1 MTTTETTTNSID
13 VLIVGAGFSGLHV
26 LQKLRKLGFSAKI
39 YESGSGLGGTWY
51 WNRYPGVR
59 VDSDFTFYQYSQDDI
74 WKGFDWTERF
84 PGQEELER
92 YFKHVDDK
100 LNLSKDIIFNTTV
113 TSAEFYHSR
122 NQWLV
127 QTNVDGI
134 LTWANTFI
142 LCTGAADLRYTPSF
156 QGLNKFKGTTCHTRL
171 WPKDLNFAGKRVAVI
186 GTGASGIQV
195 IQEIA
200 SKVSHLTVYQRTPNI
215 ALPMQQSSIEDQK
228 NWKFP
233 PDETRQEILTNSRT
247 TFSGLDMDYKQ
258 SNGIDAT
265 PDERRALFKDLFQR
279 GGFHFIG
286 ANYQDILL
294 NRETNSAAY
303 DFWCEATRARIND
316 PIKKDILAPLIPPH
330 PFGAK
335 RNSLEQSYYEVFN
348 RSNVDIIDV
357 RKSAIIEITEEG
369 VKTALEDV
377 IKVDIIIFATGF
389 DALTGAILNIEIKT
403 DDNKS
408 LQDKWKNGVW
418 TNVGMTTA
426 DFPNMFFLYGP
437 QAPTS
442 FANGPSLAEIQ
453 GDWIIRL
460 LVYMR
465 NENKIKIVATEEA
478 ERNWKKM
485 ITELWNM
492 SLCPEAESWYQGAN
506 IPGKTKE
513 PLMYAG
519 GIPRY
524 VAILEDSVKNDYSGF
539 ELS

>member
-1 MTTTETTTNSID
+1 MATAESID
-13 VLIVGAGFSGLHV
+13 CLIVGAGFSGLHL

-39 YESGSGLGGTWY
+39 YESAPGLGGTWY

-59 VDSDFTFYQYSQDDI
+59 VDSDFTFYQYSQDEI

-84 PGQEELER
+84 PAQQELER

-100 LNLSKDIIFNTTV
+100 LNLSKDIYFDTLV
-113 TSAEFYHSR
+113 TSAEFCGSR

-127 QTNVDGI
+127 KTNVDGL
-134 LTWANTFI
+134 LTWANTLI
-142 LCTGAADLRYTPSF
+142 LCTGAADLRYTPPFVGSE
-156 QGLNKFKGTTCHTRL
+156 KFKGVACHTRL
-171 WPKDLNFAGKRVAVI
+171 WPNDLCVKGKRVAVI

-195 IQEIA
+195 IQDIA
-200 SKVSHLTVYQRTPNI
+200 PEVSHLTVYQRTPNI
-215 ALPMQQSSIEDQK
+215 ALPMQQATIEDQT

-233 PDETRQEILTNSRT
+233 PVEKRQEILTKSRT
-247 TFSGLDMDYKQ
+247 TFSGLDMDYKPCD
-258 SNGIDAT
+258 GIDAT
-265 PDERRALFKDLFQR
+265 PDERRRVFQDLFKR

-286 ANYQDILL
+286 ANYKDILL
-294 NRETNSAAY
+294 NRETNRAAY

-316 PIKKDILAPLIPPH
+316 PIKKDLLAPITPPH

-335 RNSLEQSYYEVFN
+335 RNSLEQRYYEAFN
-348 RSNVDIIDV
+348 QDNVDIIDV
-357 RKSAIIEITEEG
+357 RKSPIIEITEDGIRTTLEG
-369 VKTALEDV
+369 EVKVDV
-377 IKVDIIIFATGF
+377 IVYATGF
-389 DALTGAILNIEIKT
+389 DALTGAILSIEIKN
-403 DDNKS
+403 DEHKS

-460 LVYMR
+460 LTYMR
-465 NENKIKIVATEEA
+465 NEKKSKIVATEEA
-478 ERNWKKM
+478 ERKWKQM
-485 ITELWNM
+485 IVEFWES

-506 IPGKTKE
+506 IPGKVKE
-513 PLMYAG
+513 PLIFAG

-524 VAILEDSVKNDYSGF
+524 VAILEDSAANGYSGF
-539 ELS
+539 VLS

>member
-1 MTTTETTTNSID
+1 MATTNSID
-13 VLIVGAGFSGLHV
+13 VLIVGAGFSGLHL
-26 LQKLRKLGFSAKI
+26 LQKLRKLGFTTTI
-39 YESGSGLGGTWY
+39 YESGSDLGGTWY
-51 WNRYPGVR
+51 WNRYPGIR

-74 WKGFDWTERF
+74 WKGFEWTERF

-92 YFKHVDDK
+92 YFKHVDNK
-100 LNLSKDIIFNTTV
+100 LNLSKDIHFNTTV
-113 TSAEFYHSR
+113 TSAEFCHSR
-122 NQWLV
+122 DQWLV
-127 QTNVDGI
+127 KTNVDGI
-134 LTWANTFI
+134 VTWANFFI
-142 LCTGAADLRYTPSF
+142 LCTGAADFRYMPSF
-156 QGLNKFKGTTCHTRL
+156 QGLNDFKGITCHTRL
-171 WPKDLNFAGKRVAVI
+171 WPKDLNVAGKRVAVI

-200 SKVSHLTVYQRTPNI
+200 PEVSHLTVYQRTPNI
-215 ALPMQQSSIEDQK
+215 ALPMQQSSIDDQK

-233 PDETRQEILTNSRT
+233 SYEKQQEILTYSRT
-247 TFSGLDMDYKQ
+247 TFNGLDMNHKQ
-258 SNGIDAT
+258 CNGADAT
-265 PDERRALFKDLFQR
+265 PEERRAFFKDLFYR

-294 NRETNSAAY
+294 NRETNNAAY
-303 DFWCEATRARIND
+303 EFWCEETRARIKD
-316 PIKKDILAPLIPPH
+316 PIKRDILAPLVPPH

-335 RNSLEQSYYEVFN
+335 RNSLEQRYYEVFN
-348 RSNVDIIDV
+348 QDNVDIIDV
-357 RKSAIIEITEEG
+357 RKSPIIGITEKG
-369 VKTALEDV
+369 VKTTLEGETEVDV
-377 IKVDIIIFATGF
+377 IVLATGF
-389 DALTGAILNIEIKT
+389 DALTGAILNIDIKT
-403 DDNKS
+403 DANKS

-442 FANGPSLAEIQ
+442 FANGPSLIEIQ
-453 GDWIIRL
+453 GDWIVKL

-465 NENKIKIVATEEA
+465 NKNKSKIVATEEA
-478 ERNWKKM
+478 ERNWKRT

-513 PLMYAG
+513 PLIYAG

-524 VAILEDSVKNDYSGF
+524 LSILEDSASNDYSGF
-539 ELS
+539 VLS

>member
-1 MTTTETTTNSID
+1 MAAENSVD
-13 VLIVGAGFSGLHV
+13 VLIVGAGFSGLHL
-26 LQKLRKLGFSAKI
+26 LQKLRKLDFRAKI
-39 YESGSGLGGTWY
+39 YESGSGLGGTWH
-51 WNRYPGVR
+51 WNRYLGAR
-59 VDSDFTFYQYSQDDI
+59 VDSDCTFYQYSQDDI

-84 PGQEELER
+84 PAQPELER

-100 LNLSKDIIFNTTV
+100 LNLSKDILFNTTV
-113 TSAEFYHSR
+113 TSAEFCHSR
-122 NQWLV
+122 DQWLV
-127 QTNVDGI
+127 KTDVDGI
-134 LTWANTFI
+134 TTWANVFI
-142 LCTGAADLRYTPSF
+142 LCTGAADYKYTPSF
-156 QGLNKFKGTTCHTRL
+156 PGLHKYKGITCHTKA
-171 WPKDLNFAGKRVAVI
+171 WPKSLNVADKRVAVI

-195 IQEIA
+195 IQEVA
-200 SKVSHLTVYQRTPNI
+200 SDVRHLTVFQRTPNM
-215 ALPMQQSSIEDQK
+215 ALPMQQSSIEDQR

-233 PDETRQEILTNSRT
+233 PYEKRQEILTNSRT

-258 SNGIDAT
+258 LNGADAT
-265 PDERRALFKDLFQR
+265 PEERRAVFKDLFTR
-279 GGFHFIG
+279 GGFHFVA

-294 NRETNSAAY
+294 NRETNTAAY
-303 DFWCEATRARIND
+303 EFWCEATRARIND
-316 PIKKDILAPLIPPH
+316 PIRKDILAPLIPPH

-335 RNSLEQSYYEVFN
+335 RNSLEQNYYEVFN
-348 RSNVDIIDV
+348 QDNVDIIDV
-357 RKSAIIEITEEG
+357 RKYPIIEITEEG
-369 VKTALEDV
+369 IKTADGNETN
-377 IKVDIIIFATGF
+377 VDIIIFATGF

-408 LQDKWKNGVW
+408 LQDKWRNGVW

-453 GDWIIRL
+453 GDWIVRL
-460 LVYMR
+460 LAYMR
-465 NENKIKIVATEEA
+465 NKNKTKIVATGEA

-485 ITELWNM
+485 IIEFWNM

-513 PLMYAG
+513 PLIFAG

-524 VAILEDSVKNDYSGF
+524 VEHLEESAKNDYSGF
-539 ELS
+539 VLS